1 MSKSRAEIQNGY
13 WSGGEIEGR
22 VFNPLNVSRKAL
34 LQATWAQAEEEGINT
49 AKGDAL
55 LVAMAIY
62 NMCDLDADN
71 TPPDFEALAALARE
85 KGLGRLTLAGSDEFE
100 ECFTRDAN
108 AIVASQ
114 ARISG
119 DEG

>member
-22 VFNPLNVSRKAL
+22 VFFPLNVSRKAL

-71 TPPDFEALAALARE
+71 TAPDFTALAALARE

-114 ARISG
+114 ARISD